1 MPFRRGRFADLID
14 RQLALFEREWA
25 GLVADAEAALAAY
38 DGAPRDEAEERY
50 GDYLDLVE
58 TGQDELEEIRDAY
71 ASTLDDDTAEE
82 YRDAFNAAVRKRLPR
97 FGLELD

>member
-1 MPFRRGRFADLID
+1 MPFRRGRFADLIE
-14 RQLALFEREWA
+14 RQLDLFERERA
-25 GLVADAEAALAAY
+25 GLIADAEAALRAY
-38 DGAPRDEAEERY
+38 DRAERDEAEARY

-71 ASTLDDDTAEE
+71 AATLDDDTADE
-82 YRDAFNAAVRKRLPR
+82 YRAVFNAAVRKRLPR